1 MTNHH
6 KLTFFNS
13 QEEKEEIDLIRI
25 RNLSHE
31 ERMIELRQCINLAY
45 GMHGYDP
52 LNLPKN
58 IHLLLFLLHSLKK
71 IVNEYFYIS
80 ISDLNH

>member
-1 MTNHH
+1 MNNHH

-13 QEEKEEIDLIRI
+13 QEEKEEIDLIRM
-25 RNLSHE
+25 RNMSHE

-52 LNLPKN
+52 LNLPKKHTLTF
-58 IHLLLFLLHSLKK
+58 ISPPFVKK
-71 IVNEYFYIS
+71 K
-80 ISDLNH
+80 